1 MWSFG
6 VEENLYRFFFIVCL
20 YMHCRW
26 RSTYQETRVRIP
38 LPGIAPSH
46 VCVCTKARP
55 GFPTTVLFVNNGGID
70 EYQRLKFLFIIQ
82 WEKEWTRN
90 NLNEYF
96 KKNNNWKHEMEI
108 NLKIWLRK
116 QINKYIYNTIS
127 KYYVTERRKWKSSVM
142 YTNMI
147 WLLTNSKSLMGFNI
161 SMFILVDEN

>member
-1 MWSFG
+1 MLTTSMHWPCCLCCHFLWLYVIIWSWRES
-6 VEENLYRFFFIVCL
+6 VQVFFIVCL

-38 LPGIAPSH
+38 LPGIAPPH

-96 KKNNNWKHEMEI
+96 KKI
-108 NLKIWLRK
+108 
-116 QINKYIYNTIS
+116 TI
-127 KYYVTERRKWKSSVM
+127 ENMKWKL
-142 YTNMI
+142 I
-147 WLLTNSKSLMGFNI
+147 
-161 SMFILVDEN
+161 